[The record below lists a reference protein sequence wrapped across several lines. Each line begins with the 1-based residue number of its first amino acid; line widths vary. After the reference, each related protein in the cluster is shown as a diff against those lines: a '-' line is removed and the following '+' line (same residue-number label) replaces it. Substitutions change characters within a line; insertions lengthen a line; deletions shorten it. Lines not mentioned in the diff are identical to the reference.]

1 MNEEINKKKI
11 KILKRIITFI
21 VIIILIGILIY
32 LLPIM
37 KSLSTSE
44 GRMEF
49 KYKIQSLGFVGML
62 ALFGLQVAQI
72 FLFILP
78 GEPIEI
84 LSGMCY
90 GGIGGTFFII
100 VSSAIISIAIFYLVK
115 IFGKKFV
122 YEFCN
127 KEKVQ
132 KIENSKLFQDPKKI
146 EIIMLILFLIPGT
159 PKDLLT
165 YIAGLLPI
173 KPLRFIVIATLARI
187 PSIVSST
194 FAGEKIIAGN
204 FKMAAI
210 IYGAIIA
217 IVVVI
222 IYIVN
227 KLDKNKVTKEAIKT
241 IK

>member
-1 MNEEINKKKI
+1 MNEETNKRKI
-11 KILKRIITFI
+11 KILKKIITII
-21 VIIILIGILIY
+21 VIILVVGILIY
-32 LLPIM
+32 LTPIM
-37 KSLSTSE
+37 KNLSTPN
-44 GRMEF
+44 GRIEF
-49 KYKIQSLGFVGML
+49 KDKIQDLGFLGML

-90 GGIGGTFFII
+90 GGIGGTIFIMI
-100 VSSAIISIAIFYLVK
+100 SSAIISITIFYLVRK
-115 IFGKKFV
+115 FGKKFV

-173 KPLRFIVIATLARI
+173 KPSKFILIATFARI

-194 FAGEKIIAGN
+194 FAGEKILAGN

-217 IVVVI
+217 IVVII

-227 KLDKNKVTKEAIKT
+227 KFDKNKITKEAIKT